1 MFQRTA
7 PRLLGL
13 CFGLLWC
20 VLAAAAEPLLTPA
33 QLEPLVQRRV
43 VTVIDARSPDTYA
56 AGHIPG
62 ALSAPYGEWRGPA
75 TNPGQ
80 LRSLE
85 QFTALVQRLG
95 LTPETPVV
103 VVYAGS
109 NSTDFGS
116 AARVYWT
123 LKTLGAQELSI
134 LNGGIKAWKDAGLP
148 LSTSAHVARPSLWQP
163 QINPRWLA
171 SQATVQDLIG
181 KTNVV
186 LLDARPKA
194 FFEGRVAAPAAHAK
208 GTLPG
213 AVDLDN
219 AVFFA
224 PGSAALL
231 PIDAL
236 AQRASTVPVQRGEET
251 VSFCNTGHW
260 AATNWFV
267 LSEVLKRPDVRLY
280 PESMVGWSS
289 APQALPM
296 ANTPSR
302 GQQLADAFNTWANHA
317 FHRKQ

>member
-1 MFQRTA
+1 MFQRGKPA
-7 PRLLGL
+7 LLGL
-13 CFGLLWC
+13 ILGFWAL
-20 VLAAAAEPLLTPA
+20 VASAAQPLLTP
-33 QLEPLVQRRV
+33 QELQPLVQSRA
-43 VTVIDARSPDTYA
+43 VTVLDTRPPAAYA

-62 ALSAPYGEWRGPA
+62 ALSAPYAEWRGPA
-75 TNPGQ
+75 ANPGA

-95 LTPETPVV
+95 LRPQTPVV
-103 VVYAGS
+103 VLYAGS
-109 NSTDFGS
+109 NSSDFGS

-134 LNGGIKAWKDAGLP
+134 LNGGVQAWKAAGLP
-148 LSTSAHVARPSLWQP
+148 LATEARAADASDWQP
-163 QINPRWLA
+163 QINTHWLA
-171 SQATVQDLIG
+171 DQTAIQGLLG
-181 KTNVV
+181 KTNAV

-194 FFEGRVAAPAAHAK
+194 FFEGKVAAPAAHAK

-231 PIDAL
+231 PTQQL
-236 AQRASTVPVQRGEET
+236 AERAAAVDVQPGEET

-267 LSEVLKRPDVRLY
+267 LSEMLQRPGVRLY

-289 APQALPM
+289 APVALPM
-296 ANTPSR
+296 ANTPGR
-302 GQQLADAFNTWANHA
+302 GQQLADAFRTWADHA
-317 FHRKQ
+317 FSRKQ